1 MNYTMGKGLILVILL
16 FGMLGGFASCKK
28 ETQLDMLMHTWK
40 VDDWVV
46 APGMNLSDSMK
57 NEMIKSATMEFK
69 ADSTFIFKGM
79 NPKPTT
85 GKYYLSIEAQLLTLI
100 PEGSLDSYGH
110 SVKVLTKNKLVLE
123 DSSGNKLSC
132 SH

>member
-1 MNYTMGKGLILVILL
+1 MGKGLILVILL
-16 FGMLGGFASCKK
+16 YGMSQSFSSCKE
-28 ETQLDMLMHTWK
+28 ETQLDLLMNTWK
-40 VDDWVV
+40 VDEWIV
-46 APGMNLSDSMK
+46 APSMNLSDSMK

-69 ADSTFIFKGM
+69 ADSIFIFKGM

-85 GKYYLSIEAQLLTLI
+85 GKYFLNTEAQLLTLL

-110 SVKVLTKNKLVLE
+110 AVKVLTKNKLVLE